1 MNISRT
7 LRRILPL
14 TALFAFACGSD
25 DTTAPEAPALTGIT
39 LSAQEIVLDAGKVE
53 RLRIAV
59 TPADA
64 DVQPADLQLVD
75 AETGQPSRFV
85 STECTA
91 REEKGTFE
99 MAIRDNRLGSK
110 YKKTLQVRCAATGI
124 VSEPLIVMSTPYMPI
139 VRVHTDTPQNAIT
152 KDTWVP
158 GTISIDG
165 GNAFDDLPEMVT
177 EVKGRGNSTWGWNKK
192 PYALKLDKKQEV
204 LGMPK
209 HKRWCLIANYMD
221 RTHMRNRVA
230 YYIGQHSKL
239 AYTVRNR
246 YAELYFNDQ
255 YYGFYL
261 LTEQIKVDK
270 NRVDIPELEAA
281 DNAGDALTGGY
292 LLEFD
297 NNYDEVRKFRTT
309 GTDIPVNIKSP
320 DAEEMTDEQFAYIRK
335 YVNDADAAV
344 AALRKGGSTA
354 EPFKYIDRESMIDF
368 WICFEVMANHE
379 ILHPKSIY
387 FHKDRGVKLVAGPI
401 WDFDYQTLIEGTKT
415 QWIDYDLAYQYNEF
429 PWYENNW
436 WNILLMYDA
445 SFRADVKK
453 RWQEWY
459 PFLKTVPDFME
470 QERKAIATAV
480 AHDNQRWT
488 ISGTGNPNG
497 DEWLSFEMAVA
508 RLKSVYSTRLEW
520 MNSQIAK
527 W

>member
-1 MNISRT
+1 
-7 LRRILPL
+7 
-14 TALFAFACGSD
+14 
-25 DTTAPEAPALTGIT
+25 
-39 LSAQEIVLDAGKVE
+39 
-53 RLRIAV
+53 
-59 TPADA
+59 
-64 DVQPADLQLVD
+64 
-75 AETGQPSRFV
+75 
-85 STECTA
+85 
-91 REEKGTFE
+91 
-99 MAIRDNRLGSK
+99 
-110 YKKTLQVRCAATGI
+110 
-124 VSEPLIVMSTPYMPI
+124 
-139 VRVHTDTPQNAIT
+139 
-152 KDTWVP
+152 
-158 GTISIDG
+158 
-165 GNAFDDLPEMVT
+165 
-177 EVKGRGNSTWGWNKK
+177 
-192 PYALKLDKKQEV
+192 
-204 LGMPK
+204 
-209 HKRWCLIANYMD
+209 
-221 RTHMRNRVA
+221 
-230 YYIGQHSKL
+230 
-239 AYTVRNR
+239 
-246 YAELYFNDQ
+246 
-255 YYGFYL
+255 
-261 LTEQIKVDK
+261 
-270 NRVDIPELEAA
+270 
-281 DNAGDALTGGY
+281 
-292 LLEFD
+292 
-297 NNYDEVRKFRTT
+297 
-309 GTDIPVNIKSP
+309 
-320 DAEEMTDEQFAYIRK
+320 MTDEQFAYIRK

-387 FHKDRGVKLVAGPI
+387 FHKDRGGKLVAGPI

-415 QWIDYDLAYQYNEF
+415 QWIDYNLSYQYNEF